1 MRRTIDQSCRKRLAA
16 QAADVCAFFCADL
29 NCVETWRLAAHRM
42 HTGRNNFDIFTVPE
56 QTAKKP
62 FRDRTA
68 ANIACADKEDAF
80 HVSDGASE
88 RHPNVELYVLKSI
101 YTLWEVRLLING
113 ASRQRELRL
122 FWWAFRCFAQ
132 MTIDTLRQ
140 VPLFES
146 LDNEAAGELCH
157 LLESLDCKASTILFR
172 AGDEGDA
179 LYVIERGKVRI
190 CVRTTQGHEL
200 TLTELGRGDF
210 FGEMALLDGQRRSAD
225 AVVAEDARLAVL
237 SREHFLSFVRS
248 SPNVALELLT
258 ALANRL
264 RHTDEMLRHSATRN
278 VNVEEAARLT
288 LADRAADIIAEFG
301 GSWKFIISAVLF
313 FNVWVV
319 INSLLLTNRG
329 FDAYPY
335 LLLSTMINMLA
346 VLQAPIILMSQNR
359 QAHKDRLRSE
369 IDYQINLKNEL
380 ALNEILERLKTL
392 EREHLQLTSDKR
404 PE

>member
-1 MRRTIDQSCRKRLAA
+1 LGLLVSG
-16 QAADVCAFFCADL
+16 
-29 NCVETWRLAAHRM
+29 NCSYFG
-42 HTGRNNFDIFTVPE
+42 GRSV
-56 QTAKKP
+56 
-62 FRDRTA
+62 
-68 ANIACADKEDAF
+68 
-80 HVSDGASE
+80 V
-88 RHPNVELYVLKSI
+88 
-101 YTLWEVRLLING
+101 
-113 ASRQRELRL
+113 
-122 FWWAFRCFAQ
+122 FAQ

-179 LYVIERGKVRI
+179 MYVIERGKVRI

-264 RHTDEMLRHSATRN
+264 RHTDELLRRSATRN
-278 VNVEEAARLT
+278 VNVEEAAQLT

-301 GSWKFIISAVLF
+301 GSWKFIMVAAIALNLWILLNVFAAVF
-313 FNVWVV
+313 FG
-319 INSLLLTNRG
+319 RQG
-329 FDAYPY
+329 FDPYPF
-335 LLLSTMINMLA
+335 LFLSVALNMLQIF
-346 VLQAPIILMSQNR
+346 QAPIILMSQNR
-359 QAHKDRLRSE
+359 QSHKDRLRAE
-369 IDYQINLKNEL
+369 IDYQVNLKNEL
-380 ALNEILERLKTL
+380 ALNEIIERLKAL
-392 EREHLQLTSDKR
+392 ERDYLQLTSDKR
-404 PE
+404 LDD